1 MRQIYMVGMSHKVA
15 EIAVREKFYI
25 SMDVKTEAL
34 QHSAFDELLIL
45 ATCNRTE
52 VYVASDRALETADL
66 VRYVCDLVHQ
76 DYDSYSKYFYTKE
89 GEDVA
94 RHVMNVCAGLDSV
107 AMGEDQ
113 ILHQIGRAYDTAHQL
128 GATGN
133 SLNKLFQSAI
143 HTTKRI
149 KTETNLS
156 KLSCNIPFLAMK
168 QVMKTFDDLENRTV
182 YIVGLG
188 EMGTLMLKYV
198 QENTTKI
205 FASSRTFANAEKYA
219 DVLTPVPFENRY
231 EVVGK
236 SDVVV
241 LCSACQEPILTRV
254 EFETAIQSK
263 ASPQNVIASAA
274 RQSNSDNGLALDAPH
289 TQEINEFPSQN
300 VIASVARQSNEALP
314 QKSTHL
320 IIDLGSPRNAEASVG
335 EIPGVEYVC
344 VDDLEKIV
352 SENRR
357 LRMIELSA
365 AQKILQEGIEEFL
378 QWYRMDDIAKDI
390 HSHAEKLVQ
399 TATEDAEKLVRSLP
413 DLNEDTKD
421 KIRMMYVRFAKK
433 VANYYLYKVKEENEP
448 SDVQVFLKCLQPER
462 HCEAVARKNPESKD
476 SFPERHCEGSVAA
489 KSESNPER
497 HCEGSVA
504 AKSESNPERHCEASG
519 RGNLKEN
526 SSDGI

>member
-52 VYVASDRALETADL
+52 VYVASDRALKTADL

-241 LCSACQEPILTRV
+241 LCSACQEPILTRA
-254 EFETAIQSK
+254 EFESAIQFK
-263 ASPQNVIASAA
+263 TN
-274 RQSNSDNGLALDAPH
+274 DNGLALDAPH
-289 TQEINEFPSQN
+289 TQEIK
-300 VIASVARQSNEALP
+300 ATR
-314 QKSTHL
+314 L
-320 IIDLGSPRNAEASVG
+320 IIDLGSPRNAEASIG

-357 LRMIELSA
+357 LRMIELTA

-413 DLNEDTKD
+413 DLNEDAKD

-462 HCEAVARKNPESKD
+462 HCEA
-476 SFPERHCEGSVAA
+476 
-489 KSESNPER
+489 
-497 HCEGSVA
+497 
-504 AKSESNPERHCEASG
+504 SG

>member
-52 VYVASDRALETADL
+52 VYVASDRALKTADL

-205 FASSRTFANAEKYA
+205 FASSRTFTNAEKYA
-219 DVLTPVPFENRY
+219 DVLTPIPFENRY

-241 LCSACQEPILTRV
+241 LCSACQEPILTRA
-254 EFETAIQSK
+254 EFESAIQSK
-263 ASPQNVIASAA
+263 TSSQNVIASAA
-274 RQSNSDNGLALDAPH
+274 W
-289 TQEINEFPSQN
+289 
-300 VIASVARQSNEALP
+300 QSNEVLP
-314 QKSTHL
+314 RKSTRL
-320 IIDLGSPRNAEASVG
+320 IIDLGSPRNAEASIG
-335 EIPGVEYVC
+335 EISGVEYVC

-357 LRMIELSA
+357 LRMIELTA
-365 AQKILQEGIEEFL
+365 AQRILQEGIEEFL

-413 DLNEDTKD
+413 DLNEDAKD

-462 HCEAVARKNPESKD
+462 HCEA
-476 SFPERHCEGSVAA
+476 
-489 KSESNPER
+489 
-497 HCEGSVA
+497 
-504 AKSESNPERHCEASG
+504 SG